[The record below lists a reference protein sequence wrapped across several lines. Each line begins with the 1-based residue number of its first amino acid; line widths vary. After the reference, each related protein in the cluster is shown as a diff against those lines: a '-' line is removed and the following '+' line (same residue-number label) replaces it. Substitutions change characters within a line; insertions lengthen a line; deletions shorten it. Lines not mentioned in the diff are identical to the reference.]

1 MVQRA
6 NKYIDETA
14 PWLLAK
20 DEAKLPRLAAVL
32 YNLCEVLRTATVL
45 LTPFMPG
52 TTPKMAAQLGLAEE
66 SLRFEIRR
74 PARAVY
80 RAQGRGAV
88 PAH

>member
-1 MVQRA
+1 MDMLQVPGALAEIFKVVQRA

-66 SLRFEIRR
+66 SLRFETL
-74 PARAVY
+74 
-80 RAQGRGAV
+80 G
-88 PAH
+88 